1 MFCQDDKQR
10 VQFNGIERDDRLL
23 PQAKFRN
30 WNFYQLIVLL
40 ASPLK
45 IKLNG
50 ETISLEGFGK
60 INPIE
65 GKFYVIQNGKLGAC
79 WVL

>member
-1 MFCQDDKQR
+1 MFCQADEQR
-10 VQFNGIERDDRLL
+10 VQCNGIEKDDRLL
-23 PQAKFRN
+23 PKAKFPN

-60 INPIE
+60 IIPIE
-65 GKFYVIQNGKLGAC
+65 GKLCVIQNGK
-79 WVL
+79 

>member
-10 VQFNGIERDDRLL
+10 VQFNGIEREDRLL
-23 PQAKFRN
+23 PQAKFCN

-45 IKLNG
+45 IKLNS
-50 ETISLEGFGK
+50 EIISLEGFGK

-65 GKFYVIQNGKLGAC
+65 GKLYVLQNGK
-79 WVL
+79 

>member
-1 MFCQDDKQR
+1 MFCQDDKHR
-10 VQFNGIERDDRLL
+10 VQCNGIEGDDRLL
-23 PQAKFRN
+23 LQAKLHN

-50 ETISLEGFGK
+50 ETISLEGFGN

-65 GKFYVIQNGKLGAC
+65 GKLYAIQNGT
-79 WVL
+79 

>member
-1 MFCQDDKQR
+1 MFCQDDEHR

-23 PQAKFRN
+23 PKAKFHN

-40 ASPLK
+40 ASPPK

-60 INPIE
+60 IIPIE
-65 GKFYVIQNGKLGAC
+65 GKLYVIQNGK
-79 WVL
+79 